1 MVLPVEGP
9 ASATI
14 DAEATDGRRRILD
27 VAARLFVDQGYAAT
41 TLRQIATAAG
51 IKAGSVY
58 YHYAS
63 KDELF
68 DAVLARGIDVMEAA
82 FADAAEESFGADART
97 TLRHHVRAHLASL
110 HEHGPYTAAHVTA
123 FHTAPPEVRSAA
135 IERRDAYEALWTEL
149 LHDLTA
155 DGDGRGDLRIGITR
169 LLLFGAMN
177 STVEW
182 FDPDGRD
189 TLDDLAEV
197 INDQFW
203 SGVTA

>member
-1 MVLPVEGP
+1 MLEAAG
-9 ASATI
+9 
-14 DAEATDGRRRILD
+14 AEATSDTSESEGRRRILD
-27 VAARLFVDQGYAAT
+27 EAARLFVDQGYAAT

-82 FADAAEESFGADART
+82 FADAAEGSVGHDGRT

-110 HEHGPYTAAHVTA
+110 FEHGPYTAAHVTA
-123 FHTAPPEVRSAA
+123 FHTAPPEVRTAA
-135 IERRDAYEALWTEL
+135 IERRDAYESLWTEL
-149 LHDLTA
+149 LHDLMA
-155 DGDGRGDLRIGITR
+155 EGDLRPDLHVTTTR
-169 LLLFGAMN
+169 LILFGAMN

-182 FDPDGRD
+182 FDPDGRRN
-189 TLDDLAEV
+189 LDELAEA
-197 INDQFW
+197 ITEQFW
-203 SGVTA
+203 SGAAT